1 MYNHFMK
8 KTTDFR
14 KISLEELQK
23 IKDKAMKLR
32 DKGISN
38 KEVAEKLNINPSV
51 LSRWYRKYSKN
62 FRQPQDVL
70 KKGRKEGTHTK
81 LTINQ
86 EKIIIEILQ
95 EYKGLL
101 DKELVQKIVEEQHKM
116 KIPLTTVG
124 DYLKKWGINSN
135 FIKEFENE
143 FVEKVGTDNF
153 QLTKQKIIKI
163 EGIIIWV
170 TIMNYELKKGID
182 ICSISTRA
190 AKNKL
195 VFKLYKKVIQPE
207 DLVSFVNKISVLFKK
222 HLYVFN
228 SKNIKFTDTDNNFKY
243 SEKFTFIHDE

>member
-1 MYNHFMK
+1 
-8 KTTDFR
+8 
-14 KISLEELQK
+14 
-23 IKDKAMKLR
+23 
-32 DKGISN
+32 
-38 KEVAEKLNINPSV
+38 
-51 LSRWYRKYSKN
+51 
-62 FRQPQDVL
+62 
-70 KKGRKEGTHTK
+70 
-81 LTINQ
+81 
-86 EKIIIEILQ
+86 
-95 EYKGLL
+95 
-101 DKELVQKIVEEQHKM
+101 M

-190 AKNKL
+190 TKNKL
-195 VFKLYKKVIQPE
+195 VFKLYKKVIRPE

-222 HLYVFN
+222 HLYVIYIQAEN
-228 SKNIKFTDTDNNFKY
+228 IIKNHKKT
-243 SEKFTFIHDE
+243 